1 MWSRRRQQQQ
11 QRTKPQEDESY
22 GGNVAGG
29 PQGPQHSSMYEKDH
43 IAEIGQGSVS
53 RYEVDGE
60 GIPNELQGRPRAE
73 LLGETGALER

>member
-1 MWSRRRQQQQ
+1 MWSRRQQQQ
-11 QRTKPQEDESY
+11 RAKSQEEESH
-22 GGNVAGG
+22 GGNAASG

-43 IAEIGQGSVS
+43 MAEIGQGSVS

-73 LLGETGALER
+73 LSGETGALER